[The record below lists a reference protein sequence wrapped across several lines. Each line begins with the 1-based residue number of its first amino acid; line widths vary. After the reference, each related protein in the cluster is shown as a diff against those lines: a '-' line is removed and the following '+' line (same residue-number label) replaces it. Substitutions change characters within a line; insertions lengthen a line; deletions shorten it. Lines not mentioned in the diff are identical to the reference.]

1 MIKKVVALI
10 SCLTGFIMVL
20 EAQNLFDTPHPSLQ
34 KEWVDSVF
42 NSLTPD
48 QKIGQLFMVA
58 AYSNKY
64 ESYYQ
69 DLEALIKNFH
79 VGGLVFFQGGPVI
92 QAHLTNRLQRLAKI
106 PLMIAMDGEWGLGM
120 RLDSTISFPR
130 QMTLGAIQDN
140 SLITQMG
147 KEIASQQ
154 IRLGVHVNFAPVVDI
169 NSNPGNPVIG
179 DRSFGEDKINVSL
192 KGSAYMRGLQRG
204 GIIATAKH
212 FPGHGDT
219 GKDSH
224 KTLPVI
230 KHSKSRLEEMELY
243 PFRQLIDG
251 GLMGMMIAHI
261 HVPALDKKSKV
272 ATSISQSVVTG
283 LLKEEM
289 NFTGLVFSDAL
300 NMKGVSQ
307 YNKPGELDLMALQAG
322 NDLLVFP
329 ENVPEAIKKIKK
341 ALLKGKLT
349 QDELDKKIIK
359 ILTAK
364 YWLGLNE
371 WKPVNTEHLI
381 GRLNNSEAYALKQ
394 RLYEAAITLVQNES
408 GTVPISIL
416 DTTYFASLSIGT
428 SNPSVFQLM
437 LENYAP
443 FSHYQIPNQSE
454 TNHDQLLEKLSHY
467 KTVVVGIHGMN
478 NSRSR
483 NYGVNPRDLQL
494 LKSLNSKSQLI
505 IVVFGNPYSLR
516 LFEDYSTLV
525 CAYQDEA
532 MVHQIAAQV
541 IFGAL
546 PTTGKLPVTSSV
558 KIIQGMGIT
567 TDPLQRLSYGY
578 PESVGMDSK
587 VLNKIDRIMK
597 EAIENNFPALVG
609 KLRGYWFQY

>member
-1 MIKKVVALI
+1 
-10 SCLTGFIMVL
+10 MVL

-58 AYSNKY
+58 AYSNKN

-92 QAHLTNRLQRLAKI
+92 QAHLTNRLQRLAKV

-154 IRLGVHVNFAPVVDI
+154 IRLGVHVNFAPVIDI

-322 NDLLVFP
+322 ND
-329 ENVPEAIKKIKK
+329 
-341 ALLKGKLT
+341 
-349 QDELDKKIIK
+349 
-359 ILTAK
+359 
-364 YWLGLNE
+364 
-371 WKPVNTEHLI
+371 
-381 GRLNNSEAYALKQ
+381 
-394 RLYEAAITLVQNES
+394 
-408 GTVPISIL
+408 
-416 DTTYFASLSIGT
+416 
-428 SNPSVFQLM
+428 
-437 LENYAP
+437 
-443 FSHYQIPNQSE
+443 
-454 TNHDQLLEKLSHY
+454 
-467 KTVVVGIHGMN
+467 
-478 NSRSR
+478 
-483 NYGVNPRDLQL
+483 
-494 LKSLNSKSQLI
+494 
-505 IVVFGNPYSLR
+505 
-516 LFEDYSTLV
+516 
-525 CAYQDEA
+525 
-532 MVHQIAAQV
+532 
-541 IFGAL
+541 
-546 PTTGKLPVTSSV
+546 
-558 KIIQGMGIT
+558 
-567 TDPLQRLSYGY
+567 
-578 PESVGMDSK
+578 
-587 VLNKIDRIMK
+587 
-597 EAIENNFPALVG
+597 
-609 KLRGYWFQY
+609 